1 MAALLEVVGNDMKV
15 VGATSENAMHC
26 TSKGRF
32 TARSEL
38 LKVLFL
44 VLSVCGFFVSVSN
57 IPETAERICAKFTR
71 KTCLIP
77 RSDELEGQGQKSKVK
92 FTRDKNGIL
101 ALSVACFRFMFGKTS
116 LASSYG
122 RLA

>member
-44 VLSVCGFFVSVSN
+44 VLSVCGFLYLYQIS
-57 IPETAERICAKFTR
+57 R
-71 KTCLIP
+71 KRL
-77 RSDELEGQGQKSKVK
+77 
-92 FTRDKNGIL
+92 NGF
-101 ALSVACFRFMFGKTS
+101 APNSH
-116 LASSYG
+116 G
-122 RLA
+122 RRA